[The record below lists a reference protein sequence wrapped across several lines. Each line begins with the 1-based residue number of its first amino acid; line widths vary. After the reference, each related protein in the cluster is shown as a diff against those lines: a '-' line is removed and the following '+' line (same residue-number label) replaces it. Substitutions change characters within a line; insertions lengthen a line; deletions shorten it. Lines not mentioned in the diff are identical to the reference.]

1 MINEFYEIINRD
13 YLERSIPNDQN
24 SISNFMDIN
33 NENTKKIINLIEN
46 INETETTDNYN
57 KLIKILYNKKSD
69 FANENKTTHNVGIL
83 KAMLNDVMKQKT
95 LIDKICKLNE
105 YGLTLFI
112 NHGVME
118 NPITELN
125 KPYILSLV
133 GGGLSFSKEYYF
145 NEKYKSDLNNLFE
158 YRRQVISYL
167 SRSNIDIDFNLNI
180 LDDVQQIETLIA
192 PYILSNVKKRDVK
205 ERVNKYTID
214 ELQSK
219 MGNIDWFNDQFL
231 REYNLQKEGL
241 DVLFGNNILKMQE
254 FELLEVDYLNAS
266 NKFKNDL
273 DNGDYYWMFINKLF
287 KKYDENDELYVRL
300 IDNYIKWKII
310 SACSGLVNEDLRLI
324 KFDFYGKK
332 LSGQNEEKPIKERTV
347 SYLITELPELV
358 GKLFCQIYFPKT
370 HVNLMRELI
379 KYLLDAYEDAF
390 TNKCNW
396 IIDKDNKSLE
406 EAIKKITKLRELEN
420 QKIGYPDENTYEYKY
435 QKLIEML
442 NKYRYENLSLLEIDL
457 LKTRWAII
465 IDAEKLQR
473 NKKDNTEWEMCPV
486 MVNAY
491 YHPLKNEIVFPAG
504 ILQNPFFF
512 YMNYKDNLD
521 ITNSDVLM
529 DYIRLSN
536 EENNLFKSLKTIS
549 MASNFGSI
557 GVIIGHEISHGFD
570 DQGSKFDSNGNMR
583 IWWSDEVKNKYNEI
597 TKKLVDQFNEYY
609 LEIDGDQYKVN
620 GELTLGENIAD
631 LFGLTISIMAFK
643 KYFNDYKV
651 NNRLNNKTYNECL
664 FELLSALAV
673 TWRYKETKQRTKQ
686 KIAIDVHSPAKFRVL
701 GSLKNIPEFYELLN
715 LEMPDNLIKI
725 FD

>member
-1 MINEFYEIINRD
+1 
-13 YLERSIPNDQN
+13 
-24 SISNFMDIN
+24 
-33 NENTKKIINLIEN
+33 
-46 INETETTDNYN
+46 
-57 KLIKILYNKKSD
+57 
-69 FANENKTTHNVGIL
+69 
-83 KAMLNDVMKQKT
+83 
-95 LIDKICKLNE
+95 
-105 YGLTLFI
+105 
-112 NHGVME
+112 
-118 NPITELN
+118 
-125 KPYILSLV
+125 
-133 GGGLSFSKEYYF
+133 
-145 NEKYKSDLNNLFE
+145 
-158 YRRQVISYL
+158 
-167 SRSNIDIDFNLNI
+167 
-180 LDDVQQIETLIA
+180 
-192 PYILSNVKKRDVK
+192 
-205 ERVNKYTID
+205 
-214 ELQSK
+214 
-219 MGNIDWFNDQFL
+219 
-231 REYNLQKEGL
+231 
-241 DVLFGNNILKMQE
+241 
-254 FELLEVDYLNAS
+254 
-266 NKFKNDL
+266 
-273 DNGDYYWMFINKLF
+273 
-287 KKYDENDELYVRL
+287 
-300 IDNYIKWKII
+300 
-310 SACSGLVNEDLRLI
+310 
-324 KFDFYGKK
+324 
-332 LSGQNEEKPIKERTV
+332 
-347 SYLITELPELV
+347 
-358 GKLFCQIYFPKT
+358 
-370 HVNLMRELI
+370 
-379 KYLLDAYEDAF
+379 
-390 TNKCNW
+390 
-396 IIDKDNKSLE
+396 
-406 EAIKKITKLRELEN
+406 
-420 QKIGYPDENTYEYKY
+420 
-435 QKLIEML
+435 ML

>member
-1 MINEFYEIINRD
+1 MINEFYETINKD
-13 YLERSIPNDQN
+13 YLEKSIPNDQN

-33 NENTKKIINLIEN
+33 NENTKKLINLVEN
-46 INETETTDNYN
+46 IDELRTTDNYN
-57 KLIKILYNKKSD
+57 RLIKILYKKKLN
-69 FANENKTTHNVGIL
+69 FVNENKTIHNIGIL
-83 KAMLNDVMKQKT
+83 KAILNDVMKQKT
-95 LIDKICKLNE
+95 LINKICKLNE

-118 NPITELN
+118 NPIKELN
-125 KPYILSLV
+125 QPYILSLFS
-133 GGGLSFSKEYYF
+133 GGLSFSKEYYF

-158 YRRQVISYL
+158 YRKQVITYL
-167 SRSNIDIDFNLNI
+167 NGLIVDIDINI
-180 LDDVQQIETLIA
+180 LDDIRHIETLIA

-205 ERVNKYTID
+205 ERVNKYTIN
-214 ELQSK
+214 ELQNK
-219 MGNIDWFNDQFL
+219 MQNIDLLAGNFL
-231 REYNLQKEGL
+231 KEYNLQKEGL
-241 DVLFGNNILKMQE
+241 NVLFCNNILKMRE
-254 FELLEVDYLNAS
+254 FDTLELYYLNIS
-266 NKFKNDL
+266 EELKNDL
-273 DNGDYYWMFINKLF
+273 DNGDYYWMFINTLF
-287 KKYDENDELYVRL
+287 KKYSENDELYVRL

-310 SACSGLVNEDLRLI
+310 SACSGLINEDLRLI

-332 LSGQNEEKPIKERTV
+332 LSGQNEEKPIKERTI
-347 SYLITELPELV
+347 SYLITELPELI
-358 GKLFCQIYFPKT
+358 GKLFCQVYFPQT
-370 HVNLMRELI
+370 HLNLMRELI
-379 KYLLDAYEDAF
+379 TYLLDAYEDAF

-406 EAIKKITKLRELEN
+406 EAIKKITKLREIQH
-420 QKIGYPDENTYEYKY
+420 QKIGFPDESTYEYKY
-435 QKLIEML
+435 QKLIQIL
-442 NKYRYENLSLLEIDL
+442 NKYDYENLSLLEIDL
-457 LKTRWAII
+457 LKTKWSII

-473 NKKDNTEWEMCPV
+473 NVKDNTEWEMCPV

-512 YMNYKDNLD
+512 YMDYKDNID
-521 ITNSDVLM
+521 ILNNDVLQ

-583 IWWSDEVKNKYNEI
+583 IWWSEEVKNKYNEI
-597 TKKLVDQFNEYY
+597 TKKLVNQFNEYY
-609 LEIDGDQYKVN
+609 LEIDGEQYKVN

-643 KYFNDYKV
+643 KYFNDHKI
-651 NNRLNNKTYNECL
+651 NNKLNNKTYNECL
-664 FELLSALAV
+664 FELISALAV

-701 GSLKNIPEFYELLN
+701 GSLKNIPEFYELFN
-715 LEMPDNLIKI
+715 LEMPENLIKI
-725 FD
+725 FE